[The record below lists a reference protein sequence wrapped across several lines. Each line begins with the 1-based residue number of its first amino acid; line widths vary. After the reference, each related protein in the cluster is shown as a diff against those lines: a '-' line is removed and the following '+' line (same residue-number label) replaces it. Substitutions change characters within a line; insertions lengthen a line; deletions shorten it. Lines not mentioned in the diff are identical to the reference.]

1 MAQRAAGEYD
11 GGKIGFDGER
21 APERLGDDHGLGE
34 ALAQAAMLLGKGHR
48 QQAEVGVLL
57 PQPSAVAL
65 GLLHVGEA
73 LVEIAIVG
81 GKQSLEAVFELP
93 LLVVEIEIHELCFS
107 ASPLRAQVFFYC
119 DPRTLAAAMPA
130 PMRRVPPRRLTA
142 AMTRGLAMSLRA
154 RDATRP

>member
-34 ALAQAAMLLGKGHR
+34 ALAQAAMLLGKRHR
-48 QQAEVGVLL
+48 QQPEVGVLL
-57 PQPSAVAL
+57 PQRGAVAL
-65 GLLHVGEA
+65 RFLHVGEA
-73 LVEIAIVG
+73 LIELAIVG
-81 GKQSLEAVFELP
+81 GQQSLEAVFELP
-93 LLVVEIEIHELCFS
+93 LLVVEIEVHELC
-107 ASPLRAQVFFYC
+107 SPLRRSGRRCSYC

-130 PMRRVPPRRLTA
+130 PMRRVPPRRLKA
-142 AMTRGLAMSLRA
+142 VMTRGLAMSRRA

>member
-11 GGKIGFDGER
+11 GGKIGFNGKR

-57 PQPSAVAL
+57 PQRSAVAL

-107 ASPLRAQVFFYC
+107 ASPLALRFLL
-119 DPRTLAAAMPA
+119 RTAHAYRGNAGRDEQATTEAIEGADGAAAGNEPA
-130 PMRRVPPRRLTA
+130 
-142 AMTRGLAMSLRA
+142 
-154 RDATRP
+154 RP